1 MQLMLI
7 GAGIAILCMA
17 IGYFTARHSREFKAY
32 EDMKG
37 FANAYSELAIGMF
50 NAKNNQVVPSMDHG
64 NSPEIVDEEEEQEP
78 DYASIGGN
86 L

>member
-1 MQLMLI
+1 
-7 GAGIAILCMA
+7 
-17 IGYFTARHSREFKAY
+17 
-32 EDMKG
+32 MKG

-50 NAKNNQVVPSMDHG
+50 NAKNNQAVSSMDHG
-64 NSPEIVDEEEEQEP
+64 NPPEIVDEEEEQEP